1 MSWIFFM
8 SLNCL
13 VHGKSTDEKIFHKHI
28 KKVEDSSAHKKY
40 TLEKSTH
47 AHIKSKG
54 KSDREGLDNG
64 VRKDFLSSLQEFPV
78 PVQIEHLK
86 DLPVPVP
93 VKKEVGEN
101 VLHVH
106 IHDRKYF
113 FFLCL
118 FTIYVILLRAAET

>member
-1 MSWIFFM
+1 M

-13 VHGKSTDEKIFHKHI
+13 VYGKSTDGKIFHKHI
-28 KKVEDSSAHKKY
+28 KKVEDSSAHTKY

-54 KSDREGLDNG
+54 KSDSEGLDNG

-86 DLPVPVP
+86 DVPVPVP

-113 FFLCL
+113 FFLSL
-118 FTIYVILLRAAET
+118 FTLYVILLRAAET